1 MDANNLFSEDW
12 AIVGVVDPDANT
24 AAAYNTANID
34 MADWEQL
41 AVILM
46 VGDLGAS
53 ASVTAALYD
62 SSASPHAAISGK
74 TVTVGGT
81 SPNTGSN
88 TQQVIHFRS
97 AEGNSNA
104 RYVTARLTV
113 ATATSDC
120 ALIVLGK
127 GRHRPA
133 YDNDA
138 ASVGGITN

>member
-1 MDANNLFSEDW
+1 MDNLFSEDW

-24 AAAYNTANID
+24 AAAYATANID

-41 AVILM
+41 ALVVM

-53 ASVTAALYD
+53 ASVTAAFFD

-74 TVTVGGT
+74 TVTIGGT

-88 TQQVIHFRS
+88 TQAVIHLRS

-104 RYVTARLTV
+104 RYVTAKLTV

-120 ALIVLGK
+120 SMIVFGK

-133 YDNDA
+133 YDKDA
-138 ASVGGITN
+138 ASVGSITN